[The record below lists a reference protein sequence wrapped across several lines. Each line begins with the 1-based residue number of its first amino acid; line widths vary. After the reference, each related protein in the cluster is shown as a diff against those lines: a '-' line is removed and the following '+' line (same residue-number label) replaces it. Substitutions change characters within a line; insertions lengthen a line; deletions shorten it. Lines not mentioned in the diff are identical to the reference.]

1 MSPPP
6 EPADTVRPKRRTE
19 PRPAVHSPATARS
32 VDVLPAPE
40 GPTTSSECPARTWC
54 ASQCCQSGRLAAALP
69 GSSAV
74 MLHALETS
82 TPARS
87 GQTSRIAYH
96 RLKAHLHI

>member
-40 GPTTSSECPARTWC
+40 GPTTSSDCPAHT
-54 ASQCCQSGRLAAALP
+54 
-69 GSSAV
+69 
-74 MLHALETS
+74 
-82 TPARS
+82 
-87 GQTSRIAYH
+87 
-96 RLKAHLHI
+96 